1 MIWNVLELVLRI
13 LTCFCTH
20 LLGSSMRVCS
30 PNAALSAKLRCEPWG
45 RDLAAT
51 TVIRINW
58 VLKQRNPTSRS
69 FIYTMRCKVW
79 RLEPTRTAAVTKR
92 SWGTLMLK
100 QLKPM
105 VGSATTA
112 VPIAQQTLFQGHI
125 QKSATETLNPKP
137 FSVAS
142 LLGTVRVAVGQR
154 AFKNKA
160 RNPEP
165 INLAAAGLV
174 VYQVVRVTNPS
185 PYLACV
191 STRSLSA
198 ARVHFTLLILG
209 QRNPS

>member
-1 MIWNVLELVLRI
+1 MGAGPSCNHCDPDKLGIEAAKPNVEI
-13 LTCFCTH
+13 LHIHDAMQSMEVGAYKNCSRDEEK
-20 LLGSSMRVCS
+20 LGDTDVE
-30 PNAALSAKLRCEPWG
+30 AAEADG
-45 RDLAAT
+45 
-51 TVIRINW
+51 
-58 VLKQRNPTSRS
+58 
-69 FIYTMRCKVW
+69 
-79 RLEPTRTAAVTKR
+79 
-92 SWGTLMLK
+92 
-100 QLKPM
+100 
-105 VGSATTA
+105 GSATTA